1 MKQAIQPYL
10 HFDDNCRDAMQF
22 YQSLFGGELE
32 IMPIFE
38 SPAKDQFPEEL
49 HNQIL
54 HASLSNGDFNLMAS
68 DMCGQGDL
76 NQGNSVQLS
85 LNCSSEEEINNLYK
99 KLSDGGQILQELKEE
114 FWGALFAMIVDKF
127 GVRWMLSLEKSEK

>member
-32 IMPIFE
+32 IMPISE